1 MPPPTVN
8 AFYKWYKARQI
19 PNAVAQPLKDTPG
32 TVRKEQ
38 FYLQLNSFWT
48 TGFSQLQLVYK
59 QYTNHKNAM
68 VAEKVQAT
76 KARLLLKSLEKPGE
90 SLPSKELFL
99 CPVCSPSPAPPV
111 TNKQHMTGQLFQ
123 HGSAGVRPHG

>member
-48 TGFSQLQLVYK
+48 TGFSQL
-59 QYTNHKNAM
+59 
-68 VAEKVQAT
+68 
-76 KARLLLKSLEKPGE
+76 
-90 SLPSKELFL
+90 
-99 CPVCSPSPAPPV
+99 
-111 TNKQHMTGQLFQ
+111 
-123 HGSAGVRPHG
+123 